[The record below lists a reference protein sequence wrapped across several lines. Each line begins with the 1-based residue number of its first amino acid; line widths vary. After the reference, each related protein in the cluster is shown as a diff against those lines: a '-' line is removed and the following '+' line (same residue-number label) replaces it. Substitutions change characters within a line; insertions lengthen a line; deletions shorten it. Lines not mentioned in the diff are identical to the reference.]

1 MYGIRS
7 TTAKFILPATLALA
21 IAAFASPVQADRKYH
36 GGHGVYGGYAK
47 YGNPGYHRGKKFKKR
62 YKRAYRKGYRQG
74 YRQGY
79 RSGAR
84 YGHRYAPKYGKKFY
98 YKPRY
103 KSGYAPKHGKKFYY
117 KPRHKSG
124 YAPNRK
130 YWRKY
135 GRHGVTVQA
144 WKHVAPPRPAYKP
157 YRAKGACHP
166 VVGHGSDHFGR
177 RGKFGGTMCYDR
189 HGQGYV
195 VAGSRHVIRYY

>member
-7 TTAKFILPATLALA
+7 TTAKFILPATLVVA
-21 IAAFASPVQADRKYH
+21 IAAFASPAQAGSKHY
-36 GGHGVYGGYAK
+36 GGHGVHGGYAK
-47 YGNPGYHRGKKFKKR
+47 YGNPGYYHGKKYKKS

-74 YRQGY
+74 YRKGY
-79 RSGAR
+79 RNGAR
-84 YGHRYAPKYGKKFY
+84 FGYGHAPKYGKKFY

-103 KSGYAPKHGKKFYY
+103 KFRY
-117 KPRHKSG
+117 KSD

-130 YWRKY
+130 YWRKH

-144 WKHVAPPRPAYKP
+144 WKPAAPPPRPAYKP

-177 RGKFGGTMCYDR
+177 RAKFGGTMCYDR
-189 HGQGYV
+189 RGHGYV
-195 VAGSRHVIRYY
+195 VAGSRYVIRYY